1 MSWKDHQ
8 PTDWGWRQKHCI
20 WCHEPWPCP
29 TAKVAAEVLKDVIT
43 EVGPKGAEPMD
54 SDISFERWQTREF
67 VVDEI
72 KDMFPPKELR

>member
-29 TAKVAAEVLKDVIT
+29 TAKVAAEVLREVAT
-43 EVGPKGAEPMD
+43 EVKSQNPEPQCCDEHAASWQAKQDIAEE
-54 SDISFERWQTREF
+54 IEERIPEG
-67 VVDEI
+67 
-72 KDMFPPKELR
+72 LR